1 MENDAYIEVL
11 KEWERRVAD
20 PAVYEHLDVLFP
32 SYAFRRLS
40 AGSERD
46 HWASRFKL
54 DRTLPRT
61 RNAEKTVVYRSDMRF
76 REQGE
81 WVSGVGVIDK
91 IMSDEG
97 LSSVY
102 EAYQYVSSRLGLDM
116 PRPDSREVGEAISRS
131 QRRAAILDTLVDYF
145 CWNFRNNKS
154 ARAVAL
160 KRYLKTVRGFSE
172 AQCSML
178 RLGFVPDWSRVI
190 RYITVDKKY
199 RLEEL
204 DEVCGV
210 RNADG
215 YTAVGKTHVLAIP
228 YVCAGEVKGFLF
240 RRIDDSKDG
249 PKYIANTGL
258 DRRSVFFNM
267 PAAPAD
273 GRIVVVEGEL
283 DALKATAE
291 GMQGVVA
298 IGGSEISGDRRHQV
312 EDAFRRGVK
321 HVTLCLDLDPDRDN
335 PGQGNAAAR
344 HEHVMK
350 SVHTIKDVDIDFE
363 EISVALFSEPT
374 DPDEYI
380 RGRGVQA
387 FKALL
392 EDTKTTPSY
401 WEYLYG
407 YKVGTG
413 PEGVER

>member
-1 MENDAYIEVL
+1 MENDAYMEVL
-11 KEWERRVAD
+11 RDWEHRVAD

-40 AGSERD
+40 AGTERD

-54 DRTLPRT
+54 DMTLPRT
-61 RNAEKTVVYRSDMRF
+61 RNAEKTVVYRSEMRF

-81 WVSGVGVIDK
+81 WSSSVGVMDR

-102 EAYQYVSSRLGLDM
+102 EAYRYVSSRLGLDM

-145 CWNFRNNKS
+145 CWNLRNNKS
-154 ARAVAL
+154 AKAAAL
-160 KRYLKTVRGFSE
+160 KRYLKTSRGFTE

-178 RLGFVPDWSRVI
+178 RLGFVPDWSKVI
-190 RYITVDKKY
+190 RYVTVDRKF

-240 RRIDDSKDG
+240 RRTDDSKDG
-249 PKYIANTGL
+249 PKYIANAGL
-258 DRRSVFFNM
+258 DRKGVFFNM

-321 HVTLCLDLDPDRDN
+321 QITLCLDLDPDRDD
-335 PGQGNAAAR
+335 PGKGNVGAR
-344 HEHVMK
+344 HEHIMK

-363 EISVALFSEPT
+363 EISVASFGEPT

-380 RGRGVQA
+380 RERGVDA
-387 FKALL
+387 FKEFL
-392 EDTKTTPSY
+392 DNPGTTRPY
-401 WEYLYG
+401 WKYLCG
-407 YKVGTG
+407 YMD
-413 PEGVER
+413 GVAAK